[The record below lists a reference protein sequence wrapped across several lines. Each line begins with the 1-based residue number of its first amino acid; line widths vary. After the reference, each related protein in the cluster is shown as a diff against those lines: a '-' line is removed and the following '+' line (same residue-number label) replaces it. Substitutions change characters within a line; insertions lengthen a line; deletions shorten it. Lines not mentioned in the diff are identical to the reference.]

1 MVESGNFCG
10 GLTGYL
16 ALLKRTL
23 CPSCQFVSLDPG
35 GYRRKRHV
43 KFTCN
48 QMSLEWIG
56 LREQVTFIDE
66 PSPALVLEQPV
77 GFVYYDGGK
86 TRFCNAPLQSYL
98 EDKYMVGALI
108 GLDDVW
114 QAGTLPHAH
123 GHHGQIMFVHEMV
136 QSGDWLPVVVPP
148 IRTTPGSVRATLV
161 EEVQRT
167 ASGSELADSAA
178 LLRENTKQALLVKVR
193 SRFGQ
198 PGEMDGR
205 DAVRVSLVERGVG
218 EVATRWVELA
228 AQHGV

>member
-1 MVESGNFCG
+1 
-10 GLTGYL
+10 
-16 ALLKRTL
+16 
-23 CPSCQFVSLDPG
+23 
-35 GYRRKRHV
+35 
-43 KFTCN
+43 
-48 QMSLEWIG
+48 
-56 LREQVTFIDE
+56 
-66 PSPALVLEQPV
+66 
-77 GFVYYDGGK
+77 
-86 TRFCNAPLQSYL
+86 
-98 EDKYMVGALI
+98 
-108 GLDDVW
+108 
-114 QAGTLPHAH
+114 
-123 GHHGQIMFVHEMV
+123 MFVHEMV